1 MENKLNQK
9 ELGIL
14 FGELMDKTRAELGV
28 EFRVAE
34 SEMVLAEREFRRS
47 LDYPQSIL
55 YRKYCEKKNHF
66 LEVASKIFNDQLKNK
81 G

>member
-1 MENKLNQK
+1 MKGKLNEK

-14 FGELMDKTRAELGV
+14 FGELMDKSRDELGV

-34 SEMVLAEREFRRS
+34 SEMVLAERKFFRS
-47 LDYPQSIL
+47 LDYSQSIL
-55 YRKYCEKKNHF
+55 YQDYRGKKNHF
-66 LEVASKIFNDQLKNK
+66 LEVASKIFNDQLKEK